1 MASGERKWQSRATVG
16 SLGRDGPGAC
26 SDTGAMGD
34 AVGEL
39 DMTTWAAWLRDE
51 MQLAPDV
58 AGRLAA
64 LDAGRHPTIAE
75 MRRAL
80 GRDLDLSACEE
91 AGRRAWPALGPA
103 PGDAELAA
111 LLDAMYRA
119 VASTRLVRVVCGP
132 DGPSPSRVDA
142 PLVLRGGD
150 RLVLLVLA
158 DNVTDAELEF
168 SAEAHGEGIG
178 GYIEPQRTG
187 SALFDAGEMHPG
199 SYLLPLMVVAGGRPA
214 TLDVELVVSSS

>member
-1 MASGERKWQSRATVG
+1 MSGEAT
-16 SLGRDGPGAC
+16 
-26 SDTGAMGD
+26 
-34 AVGEL
+34 EL

-51 MQLAPDV
+51 MQLPFDV
-58 AGRLAA
+58 AERLLA

-80 GRDLDLSACEE
+80 GSDLDLSACEA
-91 AGRRAWPALGPA
+91 AGRSGWAALGAA
-103 PGDAELAA
+103 PTDAELAA

-119 VASTRLVRVVCGP
+119 VASTRLVRVACGP
-132 DGPSPSRVDA
+132 DGPAPSRTDA
-142 PLVLRGGD
+142 PLILRDGD

-158 DNVTDAELEF
+158 DNVTDAEMEF

-178 GYIEPQRTG
+178 GWIEPRRTG

-199 SYLLPLMVVAGGRPA
+199 RYLLPLMVVAGGRAA
-214 TLDVELVVSSS
+214 TLDLEVVCSS